1 MNTQRLAQLSQ
12 RMSLLTLLLIVVM
25 LVLNTAVWLYPVLSS
40 STEGLG
46 FGFAL
51 SDRLIQER
59 TAQVALF
66 PWWQILG
73 GIVLSSIPLMALAFG
88 LNHLRQLFRNYA
100 RGEYFSSAAAQH
112 LGKVGR
118 AVALWVL
125 LDFLCEPLLSVWVTM
140 NEPVGQR
147 LITLSLTPPSFVALF
162 LAACIAVIARILW
175 QASEVDSENRT
186 FV

>member
-25 LVLNTAVWLYPVLSS
+25 LVLNTAVWLFPVLSS
-40 STEGLG
+40 SAEGLG

-66 PWWQILG
+66 PWWQIAG
-73 GIVLSSIPLMALAFG
+73 GIVLSSIPLVALAFG

>member
-1 MNTQRLAQLSQ
+1 MASALTASPGGGVQRAATRAASGRNASELRCQHADCASPLD
-12 RMSLLTLLLIVVM
+12 V
-25 LVLNTAVWLYPVLSS
+25 TAIPV
-40 STEGLG
+40 EYE
-46 FGFAL
+46 A
-51 SDRLIQER
+51 I
-59 TAQVALF
+59 
-66 PWWQILG
+66 
-73 GIVLSSIPLMALAFG
+73 
-88 LNHLRQLFRNYA
+88 LRQLFRNYA

-125 LDFLCEPLLSVWVTM
+125 LDFLCEPLLGLWVSM
-140 NEPVGQR
+140 NEPLGQR
-147 LITLSLTPPSFVALF
+147 FFTLSLTPPSFVALF

>member
-1 MNTQRLAQLSQ
+1 MR
-12 RMSLLTLLLIVVM
+12 
-25 LVLNTAVWLYPVLSS
+25 
-40 STEGLG
+40 G
-46 FGFAL
+46 
-51 SDRLIQER
+51 
-59 TAQVALF
+59 
-66 PWWQILG
+66 
-73 GIVLSSIPLMALAFG
+73 
-88 LNHLRQLFRNYA
+88 
-100 RGEYFSSAAAQH
+100 GEYFSSAAALH
-112 LGKVGR
+112 LGKVGK

-147 LITLSLTPPSFVALF
+147 LITLSVTAPSFVALF

>member
-25 LVLNTAVWLYPVLSS
+25 LVLNTAVWLFPVLGSS
-40 STEGLG
+40 ADGLG

-51 SDRLIQER
+51 SDRLIE
-59 TAQVALF
+59 AHAAKVALF
-66 PWWQILG
+66 PWWQTAG
-73 GIVLSSIPLMALAFG
+73 GIVLSSIPLMALASG
-88 LNHLRQLFRNYA
+88 LNHLRQLFRKYA

-147 LITLSLTPPSFVALF
+147 LITLSVTAPSFVALF

>member
-25 LVLNTAVWLYPVLSS
+25 LVLNTAVWLFPVLSS
-40 STEGLG
+40 SAEGLG

-66 PWWQILG
+66 PWWQIAG
-73 GIVLSSIPLMALAFG
+73 GIVLSSIPLVALAFG

-175 QASEVDSENRT
+175 QASEMDSENRT

>member
-25 LVLNTAVWLYPVLSS
+25 LVLNTGVWLFPVLGSS
-40 STEGLG
+40 ADGLG
-46 FGFAL
+46 LSFSL
-51 SDRLIQER
+51 SDRIQDSGV
-59 TAQVALF
+59 QIALL
-66 PWWQILG
+66 PWWQKLG
-73 GIVLSSIPLMALAFG
+73 GIVLSSIPLVALVSG

-125 LDFLCEPLLSVWVTM
+125 LDFVCEPLLGLWVSM
-140 NEPVGQR
+140 NEPLGQR
-147 LITLSLTPPSFVALF
+147 FFTLSLTPPSFVALF

>member
-12 RMSLLTLLLIVVM
+12 RMSLLTLLLMVVM
-25 LVLNTAVWLYPVLSS
+25 LVLNTGVWLFPVLGSS
-40 STEGLG
+40 ADGLG
-46 FGFAL
+46 LSFSLSNRIQDSGVQIAL
-51 SDRLIQER
+51 L
-59 TAQVALF
+59 
-66 PWWQILG
+66 PWWQKLG
-73 GIVLSSIPLMALAFG
+73 GIIFSSIPLVALVSG

-100 RGEYFSSAAAQH
+100 RGEYFSSAAAQQ

-125 LDFLCEPLLSVWVTM
+125 LDFLCEPLLGLWVSM
-140 NEPVGQR
+140 NQPLGQR
-147 LITLSLTPPSFVALF
+147 FFTLSLTPPSFVALF